1 MLETQRMVL
10 GGGMQ
15 VGERE
20 VAGVAGLG
28 EQGEIGQLQFC
39 CQCGAHRLPAGPFL
53 REPAGVGEA
62 GEKQDDQQT
71 DEPRCQA

>member
-28 EQGEIGQLQFC
+28 EQGEIGQLQSRGQFD
-39 CQCGAHRLPAGPFL
+39 AHCLLAGPFL